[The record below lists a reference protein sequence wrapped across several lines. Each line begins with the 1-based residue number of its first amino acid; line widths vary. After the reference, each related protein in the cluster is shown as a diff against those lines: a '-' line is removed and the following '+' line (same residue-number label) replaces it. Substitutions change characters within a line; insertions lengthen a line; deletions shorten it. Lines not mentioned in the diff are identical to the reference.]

1 LVVLLRGL
9 KLDYNAIVVVFTF
22 AGIQIGLCWNFH
34 RIYVKLHNEFKAVV
48 DRITENRKKLFS
60 DWLMDLVNRAMSDIM
75 KQQEEK
81 RERYELK
88 SPQYNDLVKHL
99 YSLGVKAEEPTEVY
113 HRTRESA
120 RTAHRYF
127 MISGLTTLAGAI
139 PAISGEQSVAILY
152 GIFILP
158 LTFAIIAWD
167 DFYGSER
174 KLIELRD
181 VGE

>member
-1 LVVLLRGL
+1 MLTGL
-9 KLDYNAIVVVFTF
+9 KLDYNALVVVFTF

-34 RIYVKLHNEFKAVV
+34 RIYVKLHDEFKAVV
-48 DRITENRKKLFS
+48 DRITEKRKKLFS
-60 DWLMDLVNRAMSDIM
+60 DWLIDLVSRAMSDIT

-88 SPQYNDLVKHL
+88 SPQYTDLIKHL
-99 YSLGVKAEEPTEVY
+99 YSLGVKAEEPAEAY
-113 HRTRESA
+113 NRTRESA

-127 MISGLTTLAGAI
+127 MISCLTTLAGVI
-139 PAISGEQSVAILY
+139 PAISGEQSVVILY
-152 GIFILP
+152 GIFMLP
-158 LTFAIIAWD
+158 LAFAIIAWD

-181 VGE
+181 AGE